1 MWAGVPLDSVKAEW
15 QSKLSGMSS
24 KSVFKAVD
32 YCADKLKFPPTLP
45 EFAQLCKANTPQEV
59 TKALARHFTDDEINS
74 NRERI
79 SKISSELSKKDATD
93 YHAWAKRIVAN
104 PEKFPSDSLVEA
116 KKVLGVANKEMGNG

>member
-1 MWAGVPLDSVKAEW
+1 MWSGVPLDSVKAEW

-45 EFAQLCKANTPQEV
+45 EFSQLCKANTPQEV
-59 TKALARHFTDDEINS
+59 TKALTRHFTDEEINS

-79 SKISSELSKKDATD
+79 SKISNELLKKDTTD

-104 PEKFPSDSLVEA
+104 PDKFPSDSLVAA
-116 KKVLGVANKEMGNG
+116 KLAMNVG